1 MPSAA
6 APSRGAA
13 VGAAEFTE
21 DKTQM
26 DFSIPPEQMMLK
38 EVARRFTTK
47 ELVPLEPVLLEREL
61 RMWTDGC
68 TLLPEEV
75 HSHLLRTTKEMGFWG
90 IEVDEALGGQGLGML
105 AKTLV
110 LEELSRSL
118 VAFSPHGF
126 TLPPDAPNLY
136 YLNECGTAVQREKY
150 LAPYCRGELESAMMA
165 TEPGAGSDIGG
176 LKTTAVRKGDKWVIN
191 GAKLF
196 ISKCDKDHL
205 FFICIAVT
213 DKDAPAKRRFTA
225 FLLDKDTPGL
235 RIGKAIPV
243 IGAMPSW
250 SVFLDN
256 VEVGQD
262 AVLGEMG
269 DAFIPLQNRFGVR
282 RIELA
287 ARCTGMAERLIQMM
301 IEQANMRST
310 FGAPLAERQSV
321 QNWIADSTIEL
332 ESVRLMLYHA
342 AWKSDG
348 GQKDLRIEAAC
359 LKIAAT
365 EMLTRVADRAMQV
378 HGGLGLSRELGIE
391 YVARMVRVWR
401 VLEGPSEIH
410 RMSIAKRLLADKKT
424 YNPLA
429 AA

>member
-1 MPSAA
+1 
-6 APSRGAA
+6 
-13 VGAAEFTE
+13 
-21 DKTQM
+21 M

-38 EVARRFTTK
+38 EVARRFTTN
-47 ELVPLEPVLLEREL
+47 ELLPLEPVLLEREL

-68 TLLPEEV
+68 ALLPEEA
-75 HSHLLRTTKEMGFWG
+75 HAKLLQFTREMGFWG
-90 IEVDEALGGQGLGML
+90 IEVEESLGGQGLGMF

-110 LEELSRSL
+110 LEEMSRSL

-136 YLNECGTAVQREKY
+136 YLDECGSAAQREKY
-150 LAPYCRGELESAMMA
+150 LAPYCRAELDSAMMA

-176 LKTTAVRKGDKWVIN
+176 LKTSAVRKGDKWVIN
-191 GAKLF
+191 GSKLF
-196 ISKCDKDHL
+196 ISKCDKEHL

-213 DKDAPAKRRFTA
+213 DREAAAKRRFTA

-235 RIGKAIPV
+235 KIGKAIPV

-256 VEVGQD
+256 VEVGSD
-262 AVLGEMG
+262 AVLGEVG

-301 IEQANMRST
+301 IDQASIRST
-310 FGAPLAERQSV
+310 FGELLAQRQTV

-332 ESVRLMLYHA
+332 EGVRMMLYHA
-342 AWKSDG
+342 AWKSDQG
-348 GQKDLRIEAAC
+348 HKDLRIEAAA

-365 EMLTRVADRAMQV
+365 EMLTRVADRAIQV
-378 HGGLGLSRELGIE
+378 HGGLGLSHELGIE

-401 VLEGPSEIH
+401 ILEGPSEVH
-410 RMSIAKRLLADKKT
+410 RMSIAKRLLADRKT
-424 YNPLA
+424 YSPFISA
-429 AA
+429 